1 MVSEDFEKWR
11 RLMLP
16 KLASMAFAAPLLLA
30 ACATSGPGSSTEKFA
45 HAALLDA
52 SGKPVGEATLIA
64 NGSAIE
70 LAADVFGLSPGEH
83 GVHVHTTGKC
93 EAPAFTTAGGHLNPN
108 AHKHGTMNPAGPH
121 MGDLPNIVVGAN
133 GTGSL
138 RTTLG
143 GASEELR
150 AAMFDADGS
159 AVVVHAGPDDY
170 KTDPAGNSGGRIAC
184 GIVTVMKP

>member
-1 MVSEDFEKWR
+1 
-11 RLMLP
+11 MLP

-30 ACATSGPGSSTEKFA
+30 ACATPEPKSSIEKFA
-45 HAALLDA
+45 HTALIDA
-52 SGKPVGEATLIA
+52 TGNTVGEATLIA
-64 NGSAIE
+64 NGSVIE
-70 LAADVFGLSPGEH
+70 LAAEVFGLSPGEH
-83 GVHVHTTGKC
+83 GIHVHTTGKC
-93 EAPAFTTAGGHLNPN
+93 DAPTFSTAGGHLNPN

-133 GTGSL
+133 GIGSI
-138 RTTLG
+138 RTTLV

-159 AVVVHAGPDDY
+159 AVIVHAGPDDY

-184 GIVTVMKP
+184 GVVTIMKS